1 MQVTPE
7 QADEIRKWASEGAS
21 LSDIQTRLADDFGIR
36 LSYLDTRFLLIDLK
50 IDLAENP
57 EKKPVAADPLAA
69 AAGGNTG
76 APEDYP
82 EEPEYPAASEYP
94 DEPEGAGAPESAP
107 EGAGAGSVAVDVDRI
122 QRPGFAASGSIT
134 CSDGVK
140 GQWGI
145 DNYGRIAL
153 AFPGNKGYNP
163 SAADQ
168 QAFMMQ
174 LRSLLGGY

>member
-1 MQVTPE
+1 MNGSRVTRPQVVFLDNGYMR
-7 QADEIRKWASEGAS
+7 QSERDS
-21 LSDIQTRLADDFGIR
+21 L
-36 LSYLDTRFLLIDLK
+36 
-50 IDLAENP
+50 
-57 EKKPVAADPLAA
+57 VAAVTEMGIGRCGFLASDLAA